1 MLFRQ
6 NSSNSR
12 MLLVD
17 KVVLFGSS
25 VFCSSLPLITSI
37 AAATGMEVK
46 SDVTSNNVMH
56 SPSSN
61 LVFLIFSANSL
72 LLLTW

>member
-17 KVVLFGSS
+17 KVVLFGSTVS
-25 VFCSSLPLITSI
+25 CSSLPLITSI
-37 AAATGMEVK
+37 AAVTGMEVK
-46 SDVTSNNVMH
+46 TAVTSNEVIYF
-56 SPSSN
+56 PSSN
-61 LVFLIFSANSL
+61 LVFFYFPQQSL
-72 LLLTW
+72 YCC